1 MLGPKIDF
9 QLYFGAAKA
18 RILEELKDWDDRA
31 LEGGVPTPEE
41 ITDIGR
47 RLFAD
52 MARGSSG
59 LDFLHH
65 YMCEHWQHPDAASWD
80 KTVHQCL
87 QNAMEECWAQKDAEL
102 AKRAAWSR
110 AQQIEGQKTTAQQ
123 LAAEKAA
130 KVQRERDAQLTK
142 LIAKEFNISP
152 RHARNLRN
160 EGTADPVR
168 AARLAE
174 VLGGDP
180 SDYLRKGRRKR
191 ETDLVR
197 MFMTAEHAQVSFTH
211 FISDPDE
218 AITDDDLK
226 EFLRANIRKL
236 KWGEDLYSFEAV
248 VDRTRELGYTSL
260 SLEAAENLWK
270 AYKLWRIRTISSIAI
285 YDVEDGR

>member
-1 MLGPKIDF
+1 M
-9 QLYFGAAKA
+9 
-18 RILEELKDWDDRA
+18 
-31 LEGGVPTPEE
+31 
-41 ITDIGR
+41 
-47 RLFAD
+47 
-52 MARGSSG
+52 
-59 LDFLHH
+59 
-65 YMCEHWQHPDAASWD
+65 
-80 KTVHQCL
+80 
-87 QNAMEECWAQKDAEL
+87 
-102 AKRAAWSR
+102 
-110 AQQIEGQKTTAQQ
+110 
-123 LAAEKAA
+123 
-130 KVQRERDAQLTK
+130 
-142 LIAKEFNISP
+142 
-152 RHARNLRN
+152 
-160 EGTADPVR
+160 R

-270 AYKLWRIRTISSIAI
+270 AYKLWRIRTISSIAM